1 MASTSTAIDE
11 GTVFGLA
18 VAAMW
23 QCPRFC
29 FHSDCFADE
38 MWNNGSPEDLRWP
51 TTICDRISTRITIYT
66 CSLHRRRIRFTTY
79 YFQPNAISYVLF
91 SNSSNERATVIVHRP
106 NTTPPP
112 PQLDETNIFISKYAV
127 STNPD
132 VKSETFGLRFIC
144 RAMSQLQDRVNKH
157 SNFAY

>member
-79 YFQPNAISYVLF
+79 YFQPNAISYGLF
-91 SNSSNERATVIVHRP
+91 DNSSNERATVIVHGP
-106 NTTPPP
+106 NNTSPT
-112 PQLDETNIFISKYAV
+112 PQLDETNIFWSPNMPFQQTRMSKVRLLVCATSAEPWANYKMA
-127 STNPD
+127 
-132 VKSETFGLRFIC
+132 
-144 RAMSQLQDRVNKH
+144 
-157 SNFAY
+157 